1 MMRKGLAGQRLV
13 AVFLAGMLLLNYPIL
28 SLFDRPAS
36 LFGLPLLHVY
46 LFSVW
51 LGLIVAVAWIVERVA
66 RCCGGA
72 DADGRADDRGVL
84 RLSVASDSGGLRRL
98 TYRRHWSL

>member
-1 MMRKGLAGQRLV
+1 MRKGLAGQRLV

-28 SLFDRPAS
+28 TLFDGSER

-51 LGLIVAVAWIVERVA
+51 LGLIVVAAWIAERGA
-66 RCCGGA
+66 R
-72 DADGRADDRGVL
+72 
-84 RLSVASDSGGLRRL
+84 
-98 TYRRHWSL
+98 